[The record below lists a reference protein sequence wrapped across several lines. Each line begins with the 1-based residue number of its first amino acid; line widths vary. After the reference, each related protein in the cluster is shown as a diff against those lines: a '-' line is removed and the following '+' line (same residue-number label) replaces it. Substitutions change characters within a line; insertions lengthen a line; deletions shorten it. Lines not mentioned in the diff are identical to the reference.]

1 MNDNI
6 QDIGESEF
14 QDKVITGSNSALILV
29 DFWAPWCGPCKQLT
43 PILEK
48 ITNKAN
54 GKVKLIKINIDD
66 NQQIAGQLKIQSIP
80 AVFAF
85 KDGKPIDAFQGV
97 IPEKKIIEFIE
108 KHLGEKLI
116 EDFKDFYNNIAL
128 LISENKFEEIKE
140 ALEVFLSE
148 NPDEVKSFA
157 LYIDC
162 LNNLNLFNEADIF
175 IESLDE
181 KILKDNLVIS
191 SIKKLKITK
200 KKLKGPSI
208 ENLID
213 KIKEN
218 PNKINLFLELADKYF
233 ANNLY
238 DEAFDILLK
247 NYVKN
252 KDIIKKKFLEYFEA
266 LGAENPK
273 TVEYR
278 KKFSSIM
285 FS

>member
-85 KDGKPIDAFQGV
+85 KDGKPVDAFQGV